1 MLRPDQQPDFNG
13 ECYDNGKPSLALFVF
28 TVDVFM
34 VNVIYHDLSSF
45 MIYLEII
52 STSAPSD
59 LMTDGSEYMG
69 MI

>member
-1 MLRPDQQPDFNG
+1 MFLW
-13 ECYDNGKPSLALFVF
+13 
-28 TVDVFM
+28 FM
-34 VNVIYHDLSSF
+34 SFAIIYHDLSSY

-52 STSAPSD
+52 STSSPSD

>member
-1 MLRPDQQPDFNG
+1 
-13 ECYDNGKPSLALFVF
+13 
-28 TVDVFM
+28 M
-34 VNVIYHDLSSF
+34 VNVIYHDLSSY